1 MLFAPL
7 SNRDSV
13 DFFVVGAGDESRHA
27 IFSHQVTFLA
37 QRVLLGRER
46 SAHAFPIRLWIN
58 ERTLAGSAA
67 DDDEDPVTITQPQ
80 AVWREPKKGSRFRA
94 PAGEPNAL
102 VDVLDAEPLT
112 PSTLEMLIRAG
123 DAGARSALD
132 LPLRSSKLTVDG
144 YRPWPPDCGGLFR

>member
-80 AVWREPKKGSRFRA
+80 AVWRAPKGNIELVPKKK
-94 PAGEPNAL
+94 
-102 VDVLDAEPLT
+102 VLDFELP
-112 PSTLEMLIRAG
+112 PRLEQGTSWRPTSLVGGWQASRRIML
-123 DAGARSALD
+123 
-132 LPLRSSKLTVDG
+132 
-144 YRPWPPDCGGLFR
+144 